1 MAPNPINSNEVIG
14 GGNGLLL
21 ANTSTGQIV
30 RRVSLILDQHTM
42 TNSQVE
48 LPSPVVHLTSQDR
61 GVISASLSGSVSI
74 LDPRSGFRAGSSS
87 VVQAHTGGLSGAD
100 VQTNLICTWGWTHS

>member
-1 MAPNPINSNEVIG
+1 MAPNPANSNEVIG

-30 RRVSLILDQHTM
+30 RRVSPRFDTGQADFKVDM
-42 TNSQVE
+42 
-48 LPSPVVHLTSQDR
+48 PSSVVHLSSQDR

-74 LDPRSGFRAGSSS
+74 LDPRSGFRSGNSS

-100 VQTNLICTWGWTHS
+100 VQTHLICTWGWTHS

>member
-14 GGNGLLL
+14 GGNGLML

-30 RRVSLILDQHTM
+30 RRVSQKRPHIM
-42 TNSQVE
+42 TDNQVE

-100 VQTNLICTWGWTHS
+100 VQTNLISTWGWTHS